1 MDDLELQ
8 YGRDPHAKGLY
19 LKDMRLATRYEMEMS
34 RANAEKVRDQE
45 INTLKS
51 ELSEIKAMLAQM
63 LNRGQNG

>member
-19 LKDMRLATRYEMEMS
+19 LKDMKLAARYEMEMS

>member
-19 LKDMRLATRYEMEMS
+19 LKDMKLSARYEMEMS

>member
-1 MDDLELQ
+1 MKLS
-8 YGRDPHAKGLY
+8 A
-19 LKDMRLATRYEMEMS
+19 RYEMEMS